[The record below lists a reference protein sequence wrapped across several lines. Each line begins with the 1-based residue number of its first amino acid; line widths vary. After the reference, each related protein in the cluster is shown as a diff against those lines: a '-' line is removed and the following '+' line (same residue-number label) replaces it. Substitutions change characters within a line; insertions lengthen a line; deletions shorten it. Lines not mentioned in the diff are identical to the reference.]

1 MTCKRG
7 ENDRKASVECHYKTR
22 CQFNVMNPNYK
33 TKVWI
38 CVLTAVPQGSILVY
52 FMIYVVIGKENR
64 SAKITTRRT
73 DGPNAIF
80 CKKAFPTKNDA
91 GVHVVAPDVCYTF
104 PRDTKWFIL
113 TTEYRHLGDNRYLQ
127 RRKAD

>member
-1 MTCKRG
+1 MTEKRLWSAIIKLDA
-7 ENDRKASVECHYKTR
+7 NL
-22 CQFNVMNPNYK
+22 MNPNYK

-80 CKKAFPTKNDA
+80 CKKPFPQKMM
-91 GVHVVAPDVCYTF
+91 
-104 PRDTKWFIL
+104 
-113 TTEYRHLGDNRYLQ
+113 LGFMWLHPMCAIRSQEIQNGLY
-127 RRKAD
+127 